1 MSDATSSSIAR
12 LNSFLRGELS
22 AVETYRDALQEVKGA
37 ATRLTLEDCAHSHE
51 SRAKCL
57 RDAIE
62 LMGGTAA
69 ADSGAWGTFAGLFE
83 GAARIFGGRATI
95 AALAQGED
103 RGLRDYRENF
113 WRLDLRGKELV
124 ETILL
129 PAQERTRRSIH
140 DLRRTLS

>member
-1 MSDATSSSIAR
+1 MSNDTTASITQ
-12 LNSFLRGELS
+12 LDDFLRSEIS
-22 AVETYRDALQEVKGA
+22 AAETYHDVLRR
-37 ATRLTLEDCAHSHE
+37 ATGDGTLLTLEDCAHSHE

-57 RDAIE
+57 REAIE

-83 GAARIFGGRATI
+83 GAARFFGGRATI

-103 RGLRDYRENF
+103 RGLRDDRENF
-113 WRLDLRGKELV
+113 WRLDLKGKELV